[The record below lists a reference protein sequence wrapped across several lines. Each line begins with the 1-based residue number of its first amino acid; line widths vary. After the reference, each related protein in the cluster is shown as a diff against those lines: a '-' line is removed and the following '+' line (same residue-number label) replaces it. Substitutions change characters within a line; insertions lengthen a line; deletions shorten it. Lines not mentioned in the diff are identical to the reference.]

1 MVIHQNWSSKIHSP
15 QKKALRPPKTK
26 RSCFHDDLP
35 PLFVNF
41 WNWKASE
48 SMTKWNH
55 SFWRNRQQIRVFLSL
70 RKKRPKKTPLIPP
83 RSPWLA
89 LVTRRIFW
97 VPQTRRTHLS
107 ERSGSYPKLVGC
119 GNYHRLDV
127 IVCENSSQKKNHPSW
142 SIMSCVENSKLWS
155 IWGGFPKV
163 VAGKLSDLQIKFWKH
178 PKW

>member
-15 QKKALRPPKTK
+15 QKKSPQTPKNKAKLFSWWPSPTFRQLLK
-26 RSCFHDDLP
+26 LEGVRIHDKVK
-35 PLFVNF
+35 PLFLEESTTNPCVSF
-41 WNWKASE
+41 SQKKKAQ
-48 SMTKWNH
+48 KN
-55 SFWRNRQQIRVFLSL
+55 
-70 RKKRPKKTPLIPP
+70 TPHPP